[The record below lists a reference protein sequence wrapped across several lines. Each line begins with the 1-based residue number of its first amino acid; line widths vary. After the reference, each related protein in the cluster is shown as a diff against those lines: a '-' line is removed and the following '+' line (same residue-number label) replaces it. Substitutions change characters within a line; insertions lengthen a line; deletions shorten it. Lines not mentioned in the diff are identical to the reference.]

1 MNFLE
6 TFFKLKENRTSVKTE
21 LIAGLTTFM
30 TMAYILIVSPSILA
44 KTGMDQGALITATA
58 ISSAVATLM
67 MGLLANLP
75 FALAPGMGINAFFA
89 FGICLGMGYSWQ
101 VALTAVLIEGL
112 IFIALT
118 GMKVREALIDA
129 IPHNIKCG
137 ITVGIGFFITLIGL
151 VSAGIVKTGMNHI
164 GDGKLD
170 GIVVTLGNLKEP
182 APLIAI
188 AGLLIMGAL
197 MYKQVKGALL
207 YGILGATLISI
218 PFGVTSFPTSIIGMP
233 ASLEPIALK
242 FDFSKL
248 LSFDMAI
255 ILFTLLFVD
264 MFDTVGTLV
273 GVTMK
278 AGMLTPDGKV
288 PRVKRALFS
297 DAFGTVFGAMVGT
310 STVTSYIESATGV
323 QAGGRTGLTAV
334 TVSFLF
340 ILALIFTPLF
350 LIIPAA
356 ATAPALI
363 MVGLFMLSPIKDM
376 NLDDFTEALPGFVT
390 LIMMPFTYSIANGI
404 ALGVLAYIILKLI
417 TGQFKKV
424 SWMTYLLGCLFV
436 LKFVF

>member
-1 MNFLE
+1 MNLLE
-6 TFFKLKENRTSVKTE
+6 RIFKLTENRTTVRTE

-58 ISSAVATLM
+58 VSAAVATFM
-67 MGLLANLP
+67 MGFLANLP

-101 VALTAVLIEGL
+101 VALTAVLIEGV
-112 IFIALT
+112 IFVALT
-118 GMKVREALIDA
+118 GLSIREALIDS
-129 IPHNIKCG
+129 IPHNIKCA
-137 ITVGIGFFITLIGL
+137 ITVGIGLFITLIGL
-151 VSAGIVKTGMNHI
+151 VSGGIVKTGMNHI

-170 GIVVTLGNLKEP
+170 GIVVTLGNLKDP

-188 AGLLIMGAL
+188 AGLLIMAAL

-207 YGILGATLISI
+207 YGILGATLVSI
-218 PFGVTSFPTSIIGMP
+218 PLGVTSLPSSIFGMP
-233 ASLEPIALK
+233 ASLEPIAFK

-273 GVTMK
+273 GVSMK
-278 AGMLTPDGKV
+278 AKMMTPDGKV
-288 PRVKRALFS
+288 PRVKRALFA
-297 DAFGTVFGAMVGT
+297 DAFGTVFGACVGT

-334 TVSFLF
+334 TVGVLFL
-340 ILALIFTPLF
+340 LALVLTPLF
-350 LIIPAA
+350 LVIPAA

-363 MVGLFMLSPIKDM
+363 MVGLFMLSPIKDI
-376 NLDDFTEALPGFVT
+376 DFEDFTEALPAFVT
-390 LIMMPFTYSIANGI
+390 MIMMPFTYSIANGI
-404 ALGVLAYIILKLI
+404 ALGVLAYVILKLI
-417 TGQFKKV
+417 TGQYKKV
-424 SWMTYLLGCLFV
+424 SWMTYVLGCLFV
-436 LKFVF
+436 LKFIF